1 MRPPHLIPVATGGDT
16 RFHPKVYGRLWQLDG
31 TRPFVCRHQEEDVM
45 HAIIRSYTDPDLADM
60 LASNKDEVEALIA
73 GVPGV
78 HSYFLMRTSEGC
90 TSITVGE
97 DETATSA
104 SSKTAADYLRSK
116 GATAPPPT
124 ITSGEV
130 LAHAGTGV
138 TA

>member
-1 MRPPHLIPVATGGDT
+1 V
-16 RFHPKVYGRLWQLDG
+16 GRY
-31 TRPFVCRHQEEDVM
+31 QEEGVM
-45 HAIIRSYTDPDLADM
+45 HTVIRSYTDPDLADM

-78 HSYFLMRTSEGC
+78 HSYFLIRTPEGC
-90 TSITVGE
+90 ASITVGE

-116 GATAPPPT
+116 GATASPPT

-130 LAHAGTGV
+130 LAHVGTGV

>member
-1 MRPPHLIPVATGGDT
+1 MRLQPG
-16 RFHPKVYGRLWQLDG
+16 VYGCLWHLDG
-31 TRPFVCRHQEEDVM
+31 TRPFVCRM

-60 LASNKDEVEALIA
+60 LARNKDEVEALLA

-78 HSYFLMRTSEGC
+78 HSYFLMRTSDGC

-104 SSKTAADYLRSK
+104 SSKTAADYLRSE
-116 GATAPPPT
+116 GATAAPPT

-130 LAHAGTGV
+130 LAHVGAGV

>member
-1 MRPPHLIPVATGGDT
+1 
-16 RFHPKVYGRLWQLDG
+16 
-31 TRPFVCRHQEEDVM
+31 M
-45 HAIIRSYTDPDLADM
+45 HTVIRSYTDPHLADM

-73 GVPGV
+73 GVQGV
-78 HSYFLMRTSEGC
+78 HSYFLIRTAEGC

-104 SSKTAADYLRSK
+104 SSKTAAEYLRSK
-116 GATAPPPT
+116 GATASPPT

-130 LAHAGTGV
+130 LAHVGTGV